1 MWKRGASPKPV
12 DLPPVQAA
20 LVSTAPPAAPA
31 SKPPDSLVIEQ
42 VVASLGKS
50 MTIKGELTASE
61 DLTLHGQMD
70 GRVTLPDHTLTIG
83 PEADIRAEIN
93 AGAVVIMAAAVGNVT
108 ASKRVEIRATGS
120 VTGPL
125 SPPGLP
131 IDDGGLP
138 LAKSQITPPH
148 PPPRRI
154 TPPRSL

>member
-1 MWKRGASPKPV
+1 MWKRDASPKPV
-12 DLPPVQAA
+12 DLPPVQAG
-20 LVSTAPPAAPA
+20 LVSTAPAAPA

-83 PEADIRAEIN
+83 PGADIRAEIN
-93 AGAVVIMAAAVGNVT
+93 AGAVVIMGAVVGNVT

-120 VTGPL
+120 VTGDI
-125 SPPGLP
+125 SSPGLA
-131 IDDGGLP
+131 IDDGGLVVGKVQMTGRKQ
-138 LAKSQITPPH
+138 AA
-148 PPPRRI
+148 RR
-154 TPPRSL
+154 SVASG